1 MHSKSVQFALLC
13 ALVCAIIINVV
24 DADKKGSLYILGGG
38 GGGGC
43 GLIYKTKGKD
53 GKKGELVIMNSCEHK
68 DEHEVTYSHSY
79 MPMYGHGYGRRR

>member
-1 MHSKSVQFALLC
+1 MAGSMLFWSRG
-13 ALVCAIIINVV
+13 LV
-24 DADKKGSLYILGGG
+24 LGGIWG
-38 GGGGC
+38 ACGGGGC